1 MSAFCIHAGLQ
12 SLRKGVHDID
22 PRWFR
27 SMPSSKLASRI
38 PHSGGVSH
46 TLFLLEC
53 STQSN
58 PEGSNLA
65 SLAAIHRRCCA
76 NGYRPIWNQGNSHE
90 WNFGS
95 RLLCVLG
102 PVLLKS
108 PLIVAKSIVVLWDK
122 MRSLLLRIS
131 WLFEILS
138 TVQYQETAQ
147 FHVLLFHFHAL

>member
-1 MSAFCIHAGLQ
+1 MKLQ
-12 SLRKGVHDID
+12 HLIFLRFNNIFSTNLFRIQQITITTTRFIQNVRLLHPCRPSVASESCPRSWSKF

-58 PEGSNLA
+58 PEGSNLV

-102 PVLLKS
+102 PRPVEKS
-108 PLIVAKSIVVLWDK
+108 TH
-122 MRSLLLRIS
+122 RR
-131 WLFEILS
+131 
-138 TVQYQETAQ
+138 
-147 FHVLLFHFHAL
+147 